1 MSLDPI
7 SAAFEFGVTAIKSIW
22 GDKDKQAEEIRKL
35 QEVVTGGDVAAINAH
50 VKMVMGQIGVNAIE
64 AAHPSRFISG
74 WRPGV
79 GWLGVVAIF
88 YNVIVYNLMVWVFT
102 LLQVFDVIPYYK
114 IVKTMVDGKL
124 IDTIITISPPGAMD
138 AGPLFAII
146 TALLGVGAQRSFDKK
161 NGTDTKRIT

>member
-50 VKMVMGQIGVNAIE
+50 VQTVMGQIGINAIE
-64 AAHPSRFISG
+64 AAHPSKFIAG
-74 WRPGV
+74 WRPGL
-79 GWLGVVAIF
+79 GWLGVIALF
-88 YNVIVYNLMVWVFT
+88 YNIIVYNLMLWVFSM
-102 LLQVFDVIPYYK
+102 LQIFDVIPYYR
-114 IVKTMVDGKL
+114 IVKLMENGEL
-124 IDTIITISPPGAMD
+124 IEKMITITPPGAMD
-138 AGPLFAII
+138 AGPLFALV
-146 TALLGVGAQRSFDKK
+146 TVMVGVGAQRSYDKK